1 MAGMTLE
8 EFMACERLTGERR
21 RYRGKPPYHA
31 YRKPLWTEYCKYVD
45 KLLCNGRVGSANK
58 RALSFGNKKASLIQ
72 RVMRGALA
80 RKRIKKY
87 GRACP
92 LPLQL
97 LSSRVVVKT
106 DMDLQHS
113 RSILPPRGG
122 NDIMDYLEKVLE
134 TKMKVDSTRG
144 RELLVSPL
152 YRDRLG
158 YEYTNPYDAYDA
170 DNNEYVLPYA
180 SYGFY

>member
-31 YRKPLWTEYCKYVD
+31 YRKPSWTEYCKYTQ
-45 KLLCNGRVGSANK
+45 KLLFKGMVDS
-58 RALSFGNKKASLIQ
+58 ALSFGNKKASLIQ

-87 GRACP
+87 GVGP
-92 LPLQL
+92 FSLQL

-122 NDIMDYLEKVLE
+122 NDIIDYLEEVRETEIKVE
-134 TKMKVDSTRG
+134 STRS
-144 RELLVSPL
+144 RECLVSPL